1 MKDIKGYEGL
11 YAVTA
16 DGKVWSYRRQKYLS
30 PADNGHGYLHVE
42 LTDASG
48 NKKKKR
54 IHRLVAEAF
63 LPNPE
68 GKTDVGHKD
77 NCRNNNNVENLE
89 WVTRK
94 ENCNN
99 EGGNRNHSR
108 KKKPIECIETG
119 EIFVSQAEASRA
131 TGIGRIN
138 LNNCLT
144 GKQKTAC
151 GYHWRYVEDVK

>member
-1 MKDIKGYEGL
+1 M
-11 YAVTA
+11 T
-16 DGKVWSYRRQKYLS
+16 

-48 NKKKKR
+48 NRKHKR

-77 NCRNNNNVENLE
+77 NCRTNNCVENLE

-94 ENCNN
+94 ENCNHAS
-99 EGGNRNHSR
+99 ENRNYSR
-108 KKKPIECIETG
+108 KRYQVRCVETG
-119 EIFVSQAEASRA
+119 EIFANQAEASRA
-131 TGIGRIN
+131 TGIGRYNI
-138 LNNCLT
+138 NNCVT
-144 GKQKTAC
+144 GK
-151 GYHWRYVEDVK
+151 